1 MLGIRTVIYPVTD
14 LVAATRWY
22 SEVFA
27 VQPYFQQPF
36 YVGFQIAGFELGL
49 VPDGE
54 PSRDGQIT
62 YWGTLDIVEEYQRIL
77 ALGAERIEPPTDVG
91 DGIRVA
97 TLADPF
103 GNVLG
108 LIENPHFDISKVG

>member
-1 MLGIRTVIYPVTD
+1 MLGVRTVIYPVSD
-14 LVAATRWY
+14 LSGAARWY
-22 SEVFA
+22 SEVFN
-27 VQPYFQQPF
+27 VTPYFQQPF

-54 PSRDGQIT
+54 PSTKGQVT
-62 YWGTLDIVEEYQRIL
+62 YWGTLDIVAEYERIL
-77 ALGAERIEPPTDVG
+77 QLGAERIEPPTDVG
-91 DGIRVA
+91 EGIFVA

-108 LIENPHFDISKVG
+108 LIENPHFDATKVA